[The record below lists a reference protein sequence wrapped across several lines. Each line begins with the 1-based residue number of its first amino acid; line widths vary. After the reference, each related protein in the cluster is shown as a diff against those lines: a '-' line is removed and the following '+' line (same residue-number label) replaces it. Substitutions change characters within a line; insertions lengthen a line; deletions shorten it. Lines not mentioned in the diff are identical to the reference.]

1 MPTLEELKKE
11 LKLEENEKITEET
24 VLEISNNMEELPDD

>member
-11 LKLEENEKITEET
+11 LKLEENEEITEET

>member
-11 LKLEENEKITEET
+11 LKLEENEEITEET
-24 VLEISNNMEELPDD
+24 VLEISNNIEELPDD

>member
-11 LKLEENEKITEET
+11 LKLEENEEITEET
-24 VLEISNNMEELPDD
+24 VLETSNNMEELPDD